1 MIQRCQLLLFLF
13 LYASCVF
20 FCPHIWAEKKAQLR
34 RFKDGAIIHAVV
46 WSDIENDVKR
56 GRVQLENGAKT
67 GDTVERITR
76 HVIRKH
82 FYKQDFE
89 EMPCPQFS
97 LRNITSLVEGA
108 QQASNGESQMNSSD
122 LAHKQMISTFE
133 TRRCK
138 STICHIL

>member
-67 GDTVERITR
+67 GDTVERNRRILTPYL
-76 HVIRKH
+76 H
-82 FYKQDFE
+82 D
-89 EMPCPQFS
+89 
-97 LRNITSLVEGA
+97 LRTMTKLNNQRLEGTKL
-108 QQASNGESQMNSSD
+108 S
-122 LAHKQMISTFE
+122 
-133 TRRCK
+133 
-138 STICHIL
+138 